1 MWEVAWYNS
10 KYDDAQNDI
19 LDSNEVIGLI
29 NQGSHYKVLSKLS
42 KNLKGWVSKKVELEL
57 KLDLLEDYAF
67 PRCMPDDFIEEIHF
81 DTELAYLMIASEGTG
96 ESKYNLKCCV
106 DRGICDCQFLLN

>member
-1 MWEVAWYNS
+1 M
-10 KYDDAQNDI
+10 
-19 LDSNEVIGLI
+19 I

-106 DRGICDCQFLLN
+106 DREICDCQLLLN